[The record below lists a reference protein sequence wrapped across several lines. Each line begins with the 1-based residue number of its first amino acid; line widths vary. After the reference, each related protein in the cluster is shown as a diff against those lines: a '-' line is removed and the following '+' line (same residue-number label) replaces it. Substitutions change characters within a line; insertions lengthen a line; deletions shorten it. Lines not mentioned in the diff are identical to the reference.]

1 MIATP
6 DHWHA
11 IIALAAL
18 NAGKDVYGEKP
29 LTHNIH
35 EALALVEATRKHKR
49 IFVWSAESVGEL
61 RFG

>member
-1 MIATP
+1 LIARKDIDAVMIATP

-29 LTHNIH
+29 LTH
-35 EALALVEATRKHKR
+35 EPLAEP
-49 IFVWSAESVGEL
+49 
-61 RFG
+61 FGDGLLP